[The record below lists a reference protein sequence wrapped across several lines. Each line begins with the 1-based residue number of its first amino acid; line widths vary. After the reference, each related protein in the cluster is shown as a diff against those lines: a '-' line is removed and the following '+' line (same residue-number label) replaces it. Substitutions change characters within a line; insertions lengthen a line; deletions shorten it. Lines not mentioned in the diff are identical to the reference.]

1 MNKQEYLFK
10 SERLG
15 FRNWDPTDLD
25 DFTLL
30 NRDPEVMRHF
40 PSPLTREDTKT
51 LMDRLQRQFAEK
63 GYTYFAT
70 ELLQTGEF
78 MGFIGLVWQE
88 YKAPFTPATDIGW
101 RLRKQFWGKGYA
113 TEGAKRCL
121 EFAFNTLGLQK
132 VVSVCPVSNHRSET
146 VMKKIGMRKE
156 GEFEHPGLPGNS
168 RLNPCVWYEVK
179 KRNFP

>member
-15 FRNWDPTDLD
+15 FRNWDPTDL
-25 DFTLL
+25 
-30 NRDPEVMRHF
+30 
-40 PSPLTREDTKT
+40 EDTKT
-51 LMDRLQRQFAEK
+51 LMERLQRQFTEK

-78 MGFIGLVWQE
+78 IGFIGLVWQD

-146 VMKKIGMRKE
+146 VMKKIGMRKK